1 MNRSRS
7 CKNVAVPPADNQPAP
22 GGPSRPLAEITV
34 RAFVLGALLSVILGA
49 ANVYLGLKA
58 GMTVA
63 ASIPAAVISMGV
75 LRLLRRGNI
84 LENNIVQTAAS
95 AGESVAAG
103 VIFTLPALVMLG
115 VWSGFNYWQTTVIAA
130 LGGVIGVLFTI
141 PLRRALIV
149 GSSLTFPE
157 GTATAEVLRA
167 GDRGGGIGQLVGG
180 ALAGALF
187 KLGEAGLGL
196 FGGIAQGATRMG
208 STIGYFGVNLAPALV
223 GVGFIVGLN
232 IAILV
237 FLGGMANW
245 LVAIPIITASDD
257 IPEGVSAL
265 DHAWQVWSTQTRYLG
280 VGAML
285 IGGVWALVR
294 MSGSL
299 VRGIR
304 QSLAA
309 YRKLRREGAHAT
321 ERTERDTPITWVG
334 IGLIICAIPMLF
346 LYGWITNNWP
356 IAIFMTVVM
365 IVAGFL
371 FSAVAAYMGG
381 LVGSSNNPV
390 SGVTIATLLTAALL
404 LLALG
409 VNEQTG
415 PMAAIMIGAVVC
427 CAAAIGGDNM
437 QDLKAGYIV
446 GATPWKQQVM
456 QIVGVLAG
464 AVVMAPVLTLLLKA
478 YGMGPITV
486 EGQQALTAPQ
496 ATLMASVAQG
506 VFIGGLPWKMVGIGM
521 GIAVLV
527 ILLDLWL
534 EKRGTKFRTPVLAVA
549 VGLYLPLELGAAMM
563 VGGLA
568 AWVTHRFGMKHEE
581 ADEAEGE
588 LQSSLTEAR
597 QSAARRGLLLAAGLI
612 SGEALMGIFLAI
624 PIVLNK
630 GNNPLNLGLSSQPA
644 WPGVI
649 LLAAVTVWL
658 VKAGWVK
665 RREP

>member
-1 MNRSRS
+1 MFL
-7 CKNVAVPPADNQPAP
+7 VPTEANHSESA
-22 GGPSRPLAEITV
+22 GKTGPLAEITL
-34 RAFVLGALLSVILGA
+34 RAFILGALLSVILGA

-75 LRLLRRGNI
+75 LRLLGRGNI

-115 VWSGFNYWQTTVIAA
+115 VWKEFNYWQTTVIAA

-149 GSSLTFPE
+149 GSPLKFPE

-180 ALAGALF
+180 ALAGGLF

-196 FGGIAQGATRMG
+196 FAGVAQGATRIG
-208 STIGYFGVNLAPALV
+208 STVGYFGINAAPALV

-237 FLGGMANW
+237 FLGGVLNW
-245 LVAIPIITASDD
+245 LVAIPIIAANEGV
-257 IPEGVSAL
+257 PEGLSAL
-265 DHAWQVWSTQTRYLG
+265 ELAGHLKMNIWSTQTRYLG

-285 IGGVWALVR
+285 IGGLWALLR

-299 VRGIR
+299 VRGIK

-309 YRKLRREGAHAT
+309 YKQLRRDGAQT
-321 ERTERDTPITWVG
+321 TDRTERDTPIAWVG
-334 IGLIICAIPMLF
+334 IGLIICAVPMLG
-346 LYGWITNNWP
+346 LYGWITKDWP
-356 IAIFMTVVM
+356 IALFMTVVM
-365 IVAGFL
+365 LVAGFL

-409 VNEQTG
+409 VDAQTG

-437 QDLKAGYIV
+437 QDLKAGHIV

-456 QIVGVLAG
+456 QMVGVLAG
-464 AVVMAPVLTLLLKA
+464 ALVMAPVLTLLLNA
-478 YGMGPITV
+478 YGMGPITKV
-486 EGQQALTAPQ
+486 GQEALEAPQ
-496 ATLMASVAQG
+496 ATLMASVAEG
-506 VFIGGLPWKMVGIGM
+506 VFIGGLPWTMVGIGM
-521 GIAVLV
+521 GAAVGV

-534 EKRGTKFRTPVLAVA
+534 EKRGTNFRTPVLAVA
-549 VGLYLPLELGAAMM
+549 VGLYLPLYLGSAMLL
-563 VGGLA
+563 GGLA
-568 AWVTHRFGMKHEE
+568 AWATHRFGISAKQ

-588 LQSSLTEAR
+588 LQASLTEAR
-597 QSAARRGLLLAAGLI
+597 LSASRRGLLLAAGLI
-612 SGEALMGIFLAI
+612 SGEALMGILLAI
-624 PIVLNK
+624 PIVLNQ
-630 GNNPLNLGLSSQPA
+630 GENPLNLGLESPTA
-644 WPGVI
+644 LPGVI
-649 LLAAVTVWL
+649 LLAAITAWL
-658 VKAGWVK
+658 ITTGLARHKA
-665 RREP
+665 